1 MRQHLKRLGTD
12 TAIYGVSTIVG
23 RLLNF
28 LLVPFYTNILLPEDL
43 GIVSYV
49 YSIIAFLNVIYAYGM
64 ESAYFKFSTSQ
75 ELGTTK
81 QNFSVP
87 MLSLCTSSLLFS
99 IVLLALQGSLNAALH
114 IPAKYYSIVGYAAVI
129 MALDTAAIIPFAA
142 LRLERRA
149 KTFAAVKV
157 SNILINIVL
166 NIVLL
171 LGLKMGVAGIFISG
185 LAASA
190 VTLVLLIPTIIRN
203 FSWEMNTPLLTAL
216 LTFALPYIPAGL
228 ATQAIQVIDRP
239 IMRALTDDATVGIYQ
254 ANYRLGI
261 FMMLIVQ
268 MFDFAWRPFYFSM
281 AKEPNAKQLFARV
294 LTYLVFIMTVVFLVL
309 TFFIRDFVALRIFG
323 HHIIHPNYWTG
334 LSVVPIVLLG
344 YLFLG
349 VSNTFSAGVY
359 IEKKTKYLPVI
370 TFIGAGVNIVANYLL
385 IPAIGILGGA
395 WATFLAYLIM
405 AFVLY
410 LVAQRVYPMTYE
422 FGRLAKI
429 AFAAGIAVAL
439 YAILPLAGFSTLF
452 ALFSKFALVILFFL
466 LIAGMRF
473 FEKGEQA
480 YIRQLVMSVRSA
492 RLPSDPRNG
501 NDVEG

>member
-1 MRQHLKRLGTD
+1 MRQHLQRLGTD

-64 ESAYFKFSTSQ
+64 ESAYFKYSTSQ
-75 ELGTTK
+75 EIGTAK

-87 MLSLCTSSLLFS
+87 LLSLFTSSILFS
-99 IVLLALQGSLNAALH
+99 VILLTLQGSVNEALH
-114 IPAKYYSIVGYAAVI
+114 IPAKYYNIVGYAAI
-129 MALDTAAIIPFAA
+129 IIALDAMAIIPFAA
-142 LRLERRA
+142 LRLERKA

-157 SNILINIVL
+157 LNILINVVL
-166 NIVLL
+166 NIILL
-171 LGLKMGVAGIFISG
+171 LVLKMGVAGIFISG

-190 VTLVLLIPTIIRN
+190 VTLLLLIPTIVRN
-203 FSWEMNTPLLTAL
+203 FSWEMNVPLLSAL

-239 IMRALTDDATVGIYQ
+239 IMRALTDDTTVGIYQ

-294 LTYLVFIMTVVFLVL
+294 LTYLVLIMTTVFLVL
-309 TFFIRDFVALRIFG
+309 TLFIRDFVALRLFG
-323 HHIIHPNYWTG
+323 HHIIHQSYWTG
-334 LSVVPIVLLG
+334 LNVVPVVLLG

-349 VSNTFSAGVY
+349 ISNTVSAGVY
-359 IEKKTKYLPVI
+359 IEKKTKYLPMI
-370 TFIGAGVNIVANYLL
+370 TFIGAVVNIVANYML
-385 IPAIGILGGA
+385 IPSIGIIGGA
-395 WATFLAYLIM
+395 WATLLAYLIM
-405 AFVLY
+405 AVVLY
-410 LVAQRVYPMTYE
+410 IVAQRVYPMKYE
-422 FGRLAKI
+422 FGRLGKI
-429 AFAAGIAVAL
+429 SFAAGIVIAL
-439 YAILPLAGFSTLF
+439 YFIVPLATLGSLF
-452 ALFSKFALVILFFL
+452 AIAIKLGLIIVFFL
-466 LIAGMRF
+466 LIVGMRF
-473 FEKGEQA
+473 FEKGERA
-480 YIRQLVMSVRSA
+480 FIKQLVMNVRSVRIQ
-492 RLPSDPRNG
+492 SDLKNG
-501 NDVEG
+501 NDIGG